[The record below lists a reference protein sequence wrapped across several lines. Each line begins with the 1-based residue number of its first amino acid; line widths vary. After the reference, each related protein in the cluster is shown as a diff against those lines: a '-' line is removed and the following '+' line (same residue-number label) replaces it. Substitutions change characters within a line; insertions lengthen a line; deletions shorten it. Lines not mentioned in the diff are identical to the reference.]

1 MTKILMT
8 NVSDD
13 FVLPDTYY
21 AVPDE
26 SFPESVWFI
35 KVKDSFE
42 STVEMI
48 DDYKNVFAPG
58 LSYWG

>member
-13 FVLPDTYY
+13 FVLPDNCYVV
-21 AVPDE
+21 VPDE

-35 KVKDSFE
+35 KAKDSFE
-42 STVEMI
+42 SAVEMI
-48 DDYKNVFAPG
+48 DDYKNVIAPG
-58 LSYWG
+58 LSY